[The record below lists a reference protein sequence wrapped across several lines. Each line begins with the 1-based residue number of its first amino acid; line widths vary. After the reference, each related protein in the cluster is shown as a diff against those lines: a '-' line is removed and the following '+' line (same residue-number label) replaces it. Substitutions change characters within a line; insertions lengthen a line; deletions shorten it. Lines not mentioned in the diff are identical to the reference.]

1 MKLNVLIMRALD
13 WPCSMGERLRDW
25 LEAGEKQASQPEI
38 NPLARRCYLMS
49 EAHLSG
55 YRLIVGF
62 ESLDDLQDAQE
73 FLARRVPPNL
83 NSTDMS
89 R

>member
-1 MKLNVLIMRALD
+1 
-13 WPCSMGERLRDW
+13 
-25 LEAGEKQASQPEI
+25 
-38 NPLARRCYLMS
+38 MS

-73 FLARRVPPNL
+73 FLARRVPPNDQH
-83 NSTDMS
+83 NRPGTGPG
-89 R
+89 